1 MVAQRHDVS
10 AQLTHYNLR
19 EARVASGTLRDVAVS
34 SLGEGPVVHL
44 ERVVDARNNG
54 ILKRLK
60 SHVSAKSSQLG

>member
-44 ERVVDARNNG
+44 ERVVDERNNG
-54 ILKRLK
+54 F
-60 SHVSAKSSQLG
+60 